1 MRIAITGADGQL
13 GCELQRVLGRHD
25 LIPFLWP
32 AFDLLRDEAEGQ
44 VRAAKPEVI
53 VHAAAFT
60 DVDGAEREP
69 GQAMAVNVEGTG
81 RVARAAAA
89 VGARLI
95 VLSTDYV
102 FDGNKHSPY
111 LEDDEPHP
119 LNVYGRSKL
128 EAERQAMTVCPDAL
142 IVRTAWLYGPQ
153 GKNFVK
159 TIMRL
164 AGEQPAL
171 RVVSDQRGSPTHAGD
186 LADALLH
193 MLTLDLRG
201 VVHASGSGDC
211 SWHEFAQAIVGMME
225 KAIPVHPISTGE
237 ALRPAARPAYS
248 VLANRRLAERGI
260 TLPHWKEA
268 LGRFIA
274 SQKDVPGSKFEVRS
288 KTGEELDLEPR
299 TSNLER

>member
-13 GCELQRVLGRHD
+13 GCELQRVLARHE
-25 LIPFLWP
+25 LIPFVWP
-32 AFDLLRDEAEGQ
+32 AFDLLKDEAEGQ
-44 VRAAKPEVI
+44 VREAKPDVI
-53 VHAAAFT
+53 VHTAAFT

-69 GQAMAVNVEGTG
+69 GQAMAVNVEGTR
-81 RVARAAAA
+81 RVARAAVA

-102 FDGNKHSPY
+102 FDGNKHRPY

-128 EAERQAMTVCPDAL
+128 EAERRAMSVCPDAL

-164 AGEQPAL
+164 AAEQPVL

-186 LADALLH
+186 LAEALLR

-201 VVHASGSGDC
+201 VVHAAGAGDC
-211 SWHEFAQAIVGMME
+211 TWHEFAQTIVGMMGRP
-225 KAIPVHPISTGE
+225 IPVHPISTGE

-260 TLPHWKEA
+260 TLPHWKDA
-268 LGRFIA
+268 LAHFMACERG
-274 SQKDVPGSKFEVRS
+274 VRS
-288 KTGEELDLEPR
+288 SKCEAQ
-299 TSNLER
+299 S